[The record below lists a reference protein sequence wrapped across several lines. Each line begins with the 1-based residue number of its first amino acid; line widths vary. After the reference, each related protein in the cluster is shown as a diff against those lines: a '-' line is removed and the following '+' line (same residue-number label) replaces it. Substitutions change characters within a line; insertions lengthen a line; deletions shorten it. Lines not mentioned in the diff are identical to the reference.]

1 MVHCLQSIKG
11 CDNYSFNPL
20 GVVVQI
26 SSIMYLINIKLW
38 GNCIKSPPPPPPP
51 PLTFGVVV
59 CTLSFR
65 FMYNSCLHQALGDG
79 GQGWGNVFLYI
90 LSSPKIRERLFYCL
104 CHPSWRNLTGLNRSE
119 RDGAA
124 LPDLLPSAGQH
135 LGGRETCGSVNDTTS
150 LLSTQ

>member
-1 MVHCLQSIKG
+1 
-11 CDNYSFNPL
+11 
-20 GVVVQI
+20 
-26 SSIMYLINIKLW
+26 MYLCENSCLLNFKLYA
-38 GNCIKSPPPPPPP
+38 NCIKSPPPPPPP
-51 PLTFGVVV
+51 PHTHTHTHTFGVVV
-59 CTLSFR
+59 AHYLLDVYIDCW
-65 FMYNSCLHQALGDG
+65 YNTSCLHQALGDG

-135 LGGRETCGSVNDTTS
+135 LRGRETCGSINDTTS
-150 LLSTQ
+150 FLSTQ